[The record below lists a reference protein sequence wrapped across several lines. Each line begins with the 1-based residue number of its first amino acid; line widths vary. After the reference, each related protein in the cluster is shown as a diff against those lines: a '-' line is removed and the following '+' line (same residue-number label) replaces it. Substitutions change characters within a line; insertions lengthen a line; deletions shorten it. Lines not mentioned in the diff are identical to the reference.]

1 MFNEGYD
8 IEGSLVFMKVY
19 LLKDVAGKGKKG
31 DVISVSD
38 GYANNFLI
46 PKNLAVKATTTILS
60 EKKTKDAASEFHKE
74 QEFLNA
80 KKVAEFLDGKTVT
93 ISAKSGANGKLFG
106 TITSKEIANM
116 IEKTYDVKIDKR
128 KIETQEIKNFG
139 QFFITIKIF
148 VGVLAKMKVF
158 VKEAS

>member
-1 MFNEGYD
+1 M
-8 IEGSLVFMKVY
+8 
-19 LLKDVAGKGKKG
+19 
-31 DVISVSD
+31 
-38 GYANNFLI
+38 
-46 PKNLAVKATTTILS
+46 
-60 EKKTKDAASEFHKE
+60 
-74 QEFLNA
+74 
-80 KKVAEFLDGKTVT
+80 AEFLDGKTVT

-139 QFFITIKIF
+139 QFFITIKIY